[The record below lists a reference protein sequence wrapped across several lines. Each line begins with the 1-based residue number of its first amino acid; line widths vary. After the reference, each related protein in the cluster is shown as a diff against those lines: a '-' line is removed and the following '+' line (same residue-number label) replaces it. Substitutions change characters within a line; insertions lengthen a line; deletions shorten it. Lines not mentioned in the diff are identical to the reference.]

1 MSDLNNA
8 ANIRE
13 KTEKKEKKQKK
24 SLLPAMSMRDIS

>member
-13 KTEKKEKKQKK
+13 KTRKREKKQKK
-24 SLLPAMSMRDIS
+24 SLTPAMSTRDIS